1 MIDTTKFIK
10 GAQMLAKIAKMMLV
24 AALGAVVFTGCTD
37 NKTVLEKVKA
47 KGKMVVYT
55 NPEFPPY
62 EYLGANKEITGVE
75 MDLVN
80 RIAEKIGVK
89 AEIIPAEFD
98 SILGTVTAGK
108 ADMGASGFT
117 INEERKQKV
126 DFSVPFV
133 RSVQYIIVQ
142 ENSSIKTAEDL
153 AGKRIG
159 GQNGTTGLLMIED
172 AVKKGIL
179 KDTKT
184 EVKSYNNAPDAMVGM
199 KSGHVDAVVIDELVA
214 KALAQK
220 NAGFK
225 AIPLVDKNDKGLDA
239 PEDFG
244 IMLAKGNQDFMA
256 IINEV
261 IAEMKKDGSLE
272 AAFFKHFEISSKL

>member
-1 MIDTTKFIK
+1 
-10 GAQMLAKIAKMMLV
+10 MLAKIAKMMLV
-24 AALGAVVFTGCTD
+24 AALCAVVFTGCSD
-37 NKTVLEKVKA
+37 NRTVLEKVKA

-62 EYLGANKEITGVE
+62 EYLGANKEIAGVE

-98 SILGTVTAGK
+98 SILGTVMSGK

-117 INEERKQKV
+117 INEERKLKV

-133 RSVQYIIVQ
+133 RSVQYIIIP
-142 ENSSIKTAEDL
+142 ENSSIKTAENL

-179 KDTKT
+179 KDTKA

-220 NAGFK
+220 NTGFK

-272 AAFFKHFEISSKL
+272 ASFFKHFEISSKL

>member
-1 MIDTTKFIK
+1 
-10 GAQMLAKIAKMMLV
+10 MLAKIAKMMLV
-24 AALGAVVFTGCTD
+24 AALCAVVFTGCTD
-37 NKTVLEKVKA
+37 SRTVLEKVKA

-62 EYLGANKEITGVE
+62 EYLGANKEIIGVE

-80 RIAEKIGVK
+80 RIAEKVGVK

-98 SILGTVTAGK
+98 SILGTVMSGK

-133 RSVQYIIVQ
+133 RSVQYLIVS
-142 ENSSIKTAEDL
+142 ETSSIKTAEDL

-159 GQNGTTGLLMIED
+159 GQNGTTGLLMVED

-179 KDTKT
+179 KDTKA

-244 IMLAKGNQDFMA
+244 IMLAKGNEDFMA

-272 AAFFKHFEISSKL
+272 ASFFKHFEILIFSHCR

>member
-1 MIDTTKFIK
+1 MLKKI
-10 GAQMLAKIAKMMLV
+10 AQMMLA
-24 AALGAVVFTGCTD
+24 AVLCAVILTGCAD
-37 NKTVLEKVKA
+37 NRTVLEKVKA

-62 EYLGANKEITGVE
+62 EYLGANKEVTGVE

-89 AEIIPAEFD
+89 AEIVSAEFD
-98 SILGTVTAGK
+98 SILGTVMSGK

-133 RSVQYIIVQ
+133 RSVQYLIIPV
-142 ENSSIKTAEDL
+142 NSSIKSAEDL
-153 AGKRIG
+153 AGRRIG
-159 GQNGTTGLLMIED
+159 GQNGTTGLLMVED
-172 AVKKGIL
+172 SIKKGLL
-179 KDTKT
+179 KDSKA
-184 EVKSYNNAPDAMVGM
+184 EIKSYNNAPDAMVGM

-225 AIPLVDKNDKGLDA
+225 AIELLDKSGKGLDA

-261 IAEMKKDGSLE
+261 INEMKADGSLE
-272 AAFFKHFEISSKL
+272 ASFFKHFEISSRM

>member
-1 MIDTTKFIK
+1 MFS
-10 GAQMLAKIAKMMLV
+10 KIAKMLFA
-24 AALGAVVFTGCTD
+24 AALCGMVLTSCT
-37 NKTVLEKVKA
+37 KKGSQTLLEKIKA
-47 KGKMVVYT
+47 NGKMVVYT

-62 EYLGANKEITGVE
+62 EYLGANKEIVGVE
-75 MDLVN
+75 IDLVN

-89 AEIIPAEFD
+89 AEIVPAEFD
-98 SILGTVTAGK
+98 SILGTVVQGK

-126 DFSVPFV
+126 DFSIPFV
-133 RSVQYIIVQ
+133 KSVQYMIIP
-142 ENSSIKTAEDL
+142 ENSSIKTVEDL

-159 GQNGTTGLLMIED
+159 GQNGTTGLLMCED

-184 EVKSYNNAPDAMVGM
+184 EIKSYNNAPDALVGM
-199 KSGHVDAVVIDELVA
+199 KSGHVDAVIIDELVA
-214 KALAQK
+214 KSLAKK

-225 AIPLVDKNDKGLDA
+225 AVEFVDKNGKGLDA
-239 PEDFG
+239 PEEFG
-244 IMLAKGNQDFMA
+244 IMLRKGNQDFMA

-261 IAEMKKDGSLE
+261 ITEMKADNSLE
-272 AAFFKHFEISSKL
+272 ASFFSHFEKSSSL

>member
-1 MIDTTKFIK
+1 
-10 GAQMLAKIAKMMLV
+10 MLAKIANMMLV
-24 AALGAVVFTGCTD
+24 AALCTAVFTGCSD
-37 NKTVLEKVKA
+37 SRTVLEKVKD

-62 EYLGANKEITGVE
+62 EYLGANKEIAGVE

-98 SILGTVTAGK
+98 SILGTVMSGK

-126 DFSVPFV
+126 DFSVPCV
-133 RSVQYIIVQ
+133 RSVQYLIISDK
-142 ENSSIKTAEDL
+142 SSVKTAEDL
-153 AGKRIG
+153 AGKRVG
-159 GQNGTTGLLMIED
+159 GQNGTTGLLMVED
-172 AVKKGIL
+172 AVKKGLL

-225 AIPLVDKNDKGLDA
+225 AIPLVDKNGQGLEA

-272 AAFFKHFEISSKL
+272 ASFFKHFEISSKL

>member
-1 MIDTTKFIK
+1 
-10 GAQMLAKIAKMMLV
+10 
-24 AALGAVVFTGCTD
+24 
-37 NKTVLEKVKA
+37 
-47 KGKMVVYT
+47 
-55 NPEFPPY
+55 
-62 EYLGANKEITGVE
+62 
-75 MDLVN
+75 MDLVQ
-80 RIAEKIGVK
+80 RIAQKIGVK
-89 AEIIPAEFD
+89 AEIVPAEFD
-98 SILGTVTAGK
+98 SILGTVMSGK

-117 INEERKQKV
+117 INDERKQKV

-133 RSVQYIIVQ
+133 RSVQYLIIP
-142 ENSSIKTAEDL
+142 ENAAIKSAEDL

-159 GQNGTTGLLMIED
+159 GQNATTGLLMIED

-225 AIPLVDKNDKGLDA
+225 AIELVDKNGKGLDA

-244 IMLAKGNQDFMA
+244 IMLAKGNDDFMA

-261 IAEMKKDGSLE
+261 IADMKADGSLE
-272 AAFFKHFEISSKL
+272 ASFFKHFEISSKM